1 MYWKIREGD
10 SRLVNRVFIALLVI
24 IAALSIVLLSASLG
38 RGASSVM
45 GTQLRELQVFVHTET
60 EAVFHRGGSGN
71 GDGDDASSSATTTIY
86 RDDTDMADEGILP
99 PCQEGGVAL
108 YTSSGSD
115 AHSRSRKCSLGVKY
129 GGEAV
134 VEASELVTASMVNLS
149 RRRMLSDWV
158 FAAEILNAFRVEKG
172 QKEVSLEL
180 LDKSEYRTDHP
191 LATCALLHVYYVC
204 RACEQICSIETEFL
218 PLFGRVFCMLY
229 GVRACVVCV
238 VDCDHV

>member
-86 RDDTDMADEGILP
+86 RDDTDMADDDNENDDTDMVDEEILP

-204 RACEQICSIETEFL
+204 RACEQIWL
-218 PLFGRVFCMLY
+218 
-229 GVRACVVCV
+229 
-238 VDCDHV
+238 H

>member
-1 MYWKIREGD
+1 MVGGLS

-86 RDDTDMADEGILP
+86 RDDTDMADDDNENDDTDMVDEEILP

-134 VEASELVTASMVNLS
+134 VEASELVTASLMNLS
-149 RRRMLSDWV
+149 RRRMLGDWV

-204 RACEQICSIETEFL
+204 RACEQIWL
-218 PLFGRVFCMLY
+218 
-229 GVRACVVCV
+229 
-238 VDCDHV
+238 H